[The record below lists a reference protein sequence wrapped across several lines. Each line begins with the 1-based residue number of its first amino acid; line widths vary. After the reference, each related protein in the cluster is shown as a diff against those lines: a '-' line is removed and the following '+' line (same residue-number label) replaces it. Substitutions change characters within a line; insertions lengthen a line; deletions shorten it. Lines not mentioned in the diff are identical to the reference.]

1 MVPRNASH
9 TRSRLPPPPPLLPLP
24 EPLVLPVL
32 FVPLVVGSLTVSPPP
47 LEVLPLGGVPLDVPA
62 PVVESEE
69 VEVVG
74 AATSLRHDAVATSA
88 LIWLRLHDENWLL

>member
-9 TRSRLPPPPPLLPLP
+9 ARSRLPPPPLLPELLV
-24 EPLVLPVL
+24 PLVL

-47 LEVLPLGGVPLDVPA
+47 LEVVPLDVLG

-69 VEVVG
+69 VEAAG
-74 AATSLRHDAVATSA
+74 ATTRSRHDAVATSA
-88 LIWLRLHDENWLL
+88 LIWLRLHEENWLL